1 MLVRVLVWPVRIL
14 HTSSLATYIVVLIFL
29 CTSHVLYSINCNLY
43 LERIWLVIQWVHLGK
58 RIHIRYV
65 VVGIHGLTKFEHGEN
80 LGKTIIVDKWAERRE
95 I

>member
-1 MLVRVLVWPVRIL
+1 MLVSVLVLPVRIL

-29 CTSHVLYSINCNLY
+29 CTSHVLYSINCDYY

-65 VVGIHGLTKFEHGEN
+65 IVGIHGLTKFGHGEN
-80 LGKTIIVDKWAERRE
+80 LGKTIIVQVA
-95 I
+95 